1 MSSLLITNARLIT
14 PDGIVEGGS
23 LHIVDGIIRAI
34 SEGEPV
40 INKEELRRE
49 KGELASPETPKSAG
63 QNCQFSIVN
72 SQLIDAQGQYV
83 APGCIDLHVHGA
95 AGHDFMEATPE
106 AFDAIRRCH
115 ALHGTTS
122 MLATLAVSPPDVI
135 DRCID
140 ICDRNLSR
148 GPGAELLGLHLE
160 GNYINPLMK
169 GAQDPTYIVPPQPEE
184 YMRLLDSTHSIR
196 RWSAAP
202 ELPGALD
209 FARCARQHGVLV
221 SLAHTTADYAQV
233 LAAYDA
239 GFTHATHFYN
249 AMTAVHKQGILKHEG
264 TVEAVLLTDGISVE
278 VIADGIH
285 VPPTLLQLVY
295 KIKGPDRICL
305 VTDAL
310 SLTGSRLTKAREQ
323 AEASPSYIVE
333 NGVCLM
339 ADRSAL
345 AGSVATT
352 DRLLRTMVFDAHIP
366 LTDAVRMA
374 STTPARL
381 IGVDDRKGSLTVGHD
396 ADLIF
401 LDDTLHVTRTLIHG
415 EELR

>member
-1 MSSLLITNARLIT
+1 MSSLLITNARIIT

-23 LHIVDGIIRAI
+23 LLAIDGIIRAI
-34 SEGEPV
+34 SEGEPD
-40 INKEELRRE
+40 NM
-49 KGELASPETPKSAG
+49 
-63 QNCQFSIVN
+63 VN
-72 SQLIDAQGQYV
+72 SPFIDAKIINAQGQYV
-83 APGCIDLHVHGA
+83 APGCIDLHVHGG

-106 AFDAIRRCH
+106 AFDAIRRLH

-122 MLATLAVSPPDVI
+122 LLATLAVSPADTI
-135 DRCID
+135 SRCID
-140 ICDRNLSR
+140 ICDFGYSH

-160 GNYINPLMK
+160 GNYINPAMK
-169 GAQDPTYIVPPQPEE
+169 GAQDPTYICHPEPEE
-184 YMRLLDSTHSIR
+184 YTRLLDRTQCIR

-209 FARCARQHGVLV
+209 FARYARLHDVLV

-233 LAAYDA
+233 RAAYAA

-249 AMTAVHKQGILKHEG
+249 AMTTIHKEGIRKHEG
-264 TVEAVLLTDGISVE
+264 TVEAVLLTDGITVE

-310 SLTGSRLTKAREQ
+310 SLTGSTLTTAREQ
-323 AEASPSYIVE
+323 AETSPSYIVE
-333 NGVCLM
+333 DGVCLM

-352 DRLLRTMVFDAHIP
+352 DRLLRTMVNDAHVP

-381 IGVDDRKGSLTVGHD
+381 IGVDDRKGSLTVGRD
-396 ADLIF
+396 ADLIL
-401 LDDTLHVTRTLIHG
+401 LDDTLHVTRTFVRG
-415 EELR
+415 EEIQ